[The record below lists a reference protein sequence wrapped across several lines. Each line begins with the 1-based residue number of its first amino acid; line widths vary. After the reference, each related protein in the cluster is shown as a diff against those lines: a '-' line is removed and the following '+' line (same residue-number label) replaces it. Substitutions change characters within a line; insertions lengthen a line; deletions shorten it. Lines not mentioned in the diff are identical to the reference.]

1 MVYNNNKDSFE
12 FIDEAADEQ
21 YYKSISFQY
30 YVKNDKIVFSEAI
43 KSQIGM
49 KMYYESFKQWLQK
62 SNIVFQ
68 GDRNILNNIYKQCI
82 LDNIS
87 IKAQLRLLTING
99 SYEWFEIHL

>member
-1 MVYNNNKDSFE
+1 
-12 FIDEAADEQ
+12 
-21 YYKSISFQY
+21 
-30 YVKNDKIVFSEAI
+30 
-43 KSQIGM
+43 M

-87 IKAQLRLLTING
+87 IKSTASSFNNK
-99 SYEWFEIHL
+99 WFL